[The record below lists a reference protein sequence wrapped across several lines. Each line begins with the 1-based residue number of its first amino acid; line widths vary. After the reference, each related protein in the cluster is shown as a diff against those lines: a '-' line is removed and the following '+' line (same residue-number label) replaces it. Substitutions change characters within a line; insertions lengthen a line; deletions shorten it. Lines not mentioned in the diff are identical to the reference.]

1 MRWCLRRV
9 MDALAVP
16 GERRLAHEPD
26 LVLLLTLLGLVTF
39 GMVMVFSASVGSDPG
54 YAVRHAIWLA
64 LGAARGARHGG
75 TGLPDLAA
83 ARCPRSPRRA
93 RAHDARAPAWFR

>member
-39 GMVMVFSASVGSDPG
+39 GMVMVFSASVGE
-54 YAVRHAIWLA
+54 
-64 LGAARGARHGG
+64 
-75 TGLPDLAA
+75 
-83 ARCPRSPRRA
+83 
-93 RAHDARAPAWFR
+93 